1 MKLWLLRHPQPDV
14 PTGLCYGATDVP
26 IVDAH
31 LDELL
36 GHLPARLP
44 RHATV
49 YSSPLGRCQRLA
61 QALQPHGFGP
71 VVTDARLRE
80 MDFGHWEGRLWT
92 ELPREQIEAW
102 RADIARH
109 VPPGGESLAEV
120 ATRSLAFVA
129 DLPSQHEAIVVTHA
143 GVMQTLLKSLRG
155 LPLSGFSGQKIDYG
169 QVFVLQR
176 EEKGWTLLEDA
187 P

>member
-1 MKLWLLRHPQPDV
+1 MRAESAVRTIAIAVLAEPFVEIKHQRHRKHVKLFCQSNKRFARF
-14 PTGLCYGATDVP
+14 GLNIGGID
-26 IVDAH
+26 D
-31 LDELL
+31 
-36 GHLPARLP
+36 R
-44 RHATV
+44 
-49 YSSPLGRCQRLA
+49 Q
-61 QALQPHGFGP
+61 F
-71 VVTDARLRE
+71 
-80 MDFGHWEGRLWT
+80 
-92 ELPREQIEAW
+92 
-102 RADIARH
+102 
-109 VPPGGESLAEV
+109 PGGESLAEV

-155 LPLSGFSGQKIDYG
+155 LPLSGFAGQKIDYG